1 MAYWKF
7 TCTWDTER
15 KCMIRRLFGNH
26 EKTTEDGEPLD
37 VEQNDIL
44 FLHRMMSKDSNK
56 QEYLLGP
63 FVAASSAQENIN
75 PDSWSHLGT
84 INWQVEIDWVE
95 TVHSLNID
103 NWLEKTDPPLEIN
116 QYAQNFTE
124 VQGIYLKGQLK
135 NEGKTIIDYS

>member
-15 KCMIRRLFGNH
+15 ECMIRRLFGNH
-26 EKTTEDGEPLD
+26 EKTTANGEPFEI
-37 VEQNDIL
+37 EQNDIL
-44 FLHRMMSKDSNK
+44 FLHRMMTKDSNR
-56 QEYLLGP
+56 QGYLLGP

-75 PDSWSHLGT
+75 PDACSHLGS

-103 NWLEKTDPPLEIN
+103 DWLEKNDPPLEIN
-116 QYAQNFTE
+116 QYAQKLVE
-124 VQGIYLKGQLK
+124 LLGMYLKGQLK
-135 NEGKTIIDYS
+135 NEGKTIIDYP